1 MATNFVKKCYTVTSR
16 SDIQNGLQYPN
27 FDFRILNRM
36 NFSTLCTI
44 LVTVGP
50 VTPEIARVT
59 NARFSP
65 TRQKSTYPTEYL
77 SNCQTDFCQRFSIS
91 SHMYGDYKTVI
102 RLMVAQATLLW

>member
-1 MATNFVKKCYTVTSR
+1 MATNFVKKMAHSHF
-16 SDIQNGLQYPN
+16 SQSAIQNGLQYRN

-59 NARFSP
+59 IAHFW
-65 TRQKSTYPTEYL
+65 TRRQNRP
-77 SNCQTDFCQRFSIS
+77 
-91 SHMYGDYKTVI
+91 I
-102 RLMVAQATLLW
+102 RLNISAITRPIFVNLSA